1 MDLSSGD
8 CCVLNGGPGSWAFA
22 PLAYRLSSCLGIE
35 VSDRPRRFNYL
46 LHLEDAN
53 QLVGCKVFIPVEAIR
68 MASDKR
74 LLAVA
79 FAEHGVPT
87 PETHLLEGWDQVI
100 RFVGGQS
107 GKEWCL
113 KYPTGCGGS
122 GHRMITEA
130 SATPPNWPSPFIVQE
145 FVRLDLP
152 EVYRTYCTGGEMFG
166 WVARRF
172 PEGVRSSPWVAHARG
187 ARYVRLNE
195 MPGEAL
201 QAARRAVLAAGLGNS
216 FGCVDLLQKPRGEW
230 VVLEVG
236 TDGLYNHVD
245 RDLGDEQ
252 LEREL
257 DQRLADAF
265 WRAERNC
272 DHMSAVDHLKQRS
285 NPH

>member
-1 MDLSSGD
+1 MDFSSAN
-8 CCVLNGGPGSWAFA
+8 CCVLNGGPGSWAFE
-22 PLAYRLSSCLGIE
+22 PLAHRLSSCLGIE

-46 LHLEDAN
+46 LHVEDGT

-74 LLAVA
+74 LLAAA

-87 PETHLLEGWDQVI
+87 PETHLLEGWHQVI
-100 RFVGGQS
+100 RFVSGQS
-107 GKEWCL
+107 DKEWCL

-130 SATPPNWPSPFIVQE
+130 SAAPPNWPSPFIVQE
-145 FVRLDLP
+145 FVRMDRP
-152 EVYRTYCTGGEMFG
+152 EVYRTYGAACELFG

-195 MPGEAL
+195 MPGGAL
-201 QAARRAVLAAGLGNS
+201 QAAGRALLAAGLGNS
-216 FGCVDLLQKPRGEW
+216 FGCVDLLQKPTGEW

-245 RDLGDEQ
+245 RDLGDEE

-257 DQRLADAF
+257 DQRVADAF
-265 WRAERNC
+265 WRAERNY
-272 DHMSAVDHLKQRS
+272 DHMPVDHLKQRS